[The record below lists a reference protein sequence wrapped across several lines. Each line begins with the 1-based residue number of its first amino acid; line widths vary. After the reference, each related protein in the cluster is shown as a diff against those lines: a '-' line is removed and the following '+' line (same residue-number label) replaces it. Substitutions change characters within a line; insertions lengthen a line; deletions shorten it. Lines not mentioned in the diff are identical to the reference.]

1 MNTLDYNM
9 VGKLAAICT
18 EFWQYKNLDYLL
30 KKHFAGDTTAMA
42 YIELMYIN
50 LVLETEVETA

>member
-1 MNTLDYNM
+1 MNILDYGM
-9 VGKLAAICT
+9 VEKLAAACT

-50 LVLETEVETA
+50 LVLEPGVYA

>member
-1 MNTLDYNM
+1 MNILDYDM
-9 VGKLAAICT
+9 VEKLAAVCT